1 MKAATPQSKLLY
13 NHRMM
18 NINPKVVGFILLI
31 LLVGGL
37 VYWYSEEHFEANPPA
52 PDTALAR

>member
-1 MKAATPQSKLLY
+1 
-13 NHRMM
+13 MM
-18 NINPKVVGFILLI
+18 NINPKVIGFVLFI
-31 LLVGGL
+31 LLVGAL